1 MDVARC
7 LTIHAAPLRD
17 KSDLLP
23 VCYRCGASNALLN
36 PATSHN
42 AICTATIATLAWSFL
57 YFLMFGPGV
66 PH

>member
-1 MDVARC
+1 MDVDA

-36 PATSHN
+36 PASS
-42 AICTATIATLAWSFL
+42 LAHAKHAPRRLHVVRPSFCPEL
-57 YFLMFGPGV
+57 FEL
-66 PH
+66 